1 LETFAITPLIKEVTD
16 TLRPLISKNHNTLVV
31 GSSDM
36 GTMRS
41 DMTKLRQSLF
51 NLLSNA
57 SKFTESGT
65 VTLTVERRE
74 SDWITFS
81 VSDTGIGMTPEQQAK
96 LFQAFTQADVSTTR
110 KYGGTGLGLVI
121 TQQFTT

>member
-31 GSSDM
+31 NCSSDM

-81 VSDTGIGMTPEQQAK
+81 VSDTG
-96 LFQAFTQADVSTTR
+96 DVA
-110 KYGGTGLGLVI
+110 
-121 TQQFTT
+121 

>member
-1 LETFAITPLIKEVTD
+1 
-16 TLRPLISKNHNTLVV
+16 
-31 GSSDM
+31 M

-110 KYGGTGLGLVI
+110 KYGERDWDS
-121 TQQFTT
+121 

>member
-1 LETFAITPLIKEVTD
+1 
-16 TLRPLISKNHNTLVV
+16 
-31 GSSDM
+31 M

-57 SKFTESGT
+57 SKFTESGI
-65 VTLTVERRE
+65 TLTVERRE

-81 VSDTGIGMTPEQQAK
+81 VSVSIGMTPEQQASYFRRLLK
-96 LFQAFTQADVSTTR
+96 RMSLLRANMGERDWDS
-110 KYGGTGLGLVI
+110 
-121 TQQFTT
+121 

>member
-1 LETFAITPLIKEVTD
+1 
-16 TLRPLISKNHNTLVV
+16 
-31 GSSDM
+31 M

-81 VSDTGIGMTPEQQAK
+81 VRYRYGMTPEQQAK

-110 KYGGTGLGLVI
+110 KYGERDWDS
-121 TQQFTT
+121 